1 MTNEQAKFVLRAY
14 RSGGQDSGD
23 PAFAEALAQASRDPG
38 LRTWFEKE
46 QAFDATIGKK
56 LGAIPPPAGL
66 RESILAGVKAS
77 RPVPRLQRFS
87 TWAAMAASVAMAF
100 GLFWAVP
107 RTASAA
113 TSVDELAR
121 FALRELSLPGHPRGQ
136 PLAELGAFGAWL
148 GDAANR
154 LGGRLPVNLSELRSN
169 NCRVVTVAGREVFEI
184 CFRRDVWYHL
194 YIARRADFGCQEA
207 EYAPMYREQGE
218 LASCTWVD
226 DDHVYVLV
234 SRAGLDA
241 VKRAL

>member
-1 MTNEQAKFVLRAY
+1 MTNEQAKFILRAY
-14 RSGGQDSGD
+14 RSGGQDAAD
-23 PAFAEALAQASRDPG
+23 PAFAEVLSQASRDPI
-38 LRTWFEKE
+38 LRAWLEKE
-46 QAFDATIGKK
+46 QAFDGVIGEK
-56 LGAIPPPAGL
+56 LRAVAPPVGL
-66 RESILAGVKAS
+66 RESILAGAKAS
-77 RPVPRLQRFS
+77 RPTPRIRRAS
-87 TWAAMAASVAMAF
+87 TWMAMAASVVVAF
-100 GLFWAVP
+100 GAFWAMPKAVS
-107 RTASAA
+107 AS

-121 FALRELSLPGHPRGQ
+121 FALGELSMPGHPRGQ

-148 GDAANR
+148 GNASNK
-154 LGGRLPVNLSELRSN
+154 LGEGLPIKLEELRAN

-184 CFRRDVWYHL
+184 CFRRDVWYHV

-207 EYAPMYREQGE
+207 EYSPMYREQGE

>member
-1 MTNEQAKFVLRAY
+1 MTNEQAKFILRAY
-14 RSGGQDSGD
+14 RSGGQDAAD
-23 PAFAEALAQASRDPG
+23 PAFTEVLAQASRDPG
-38 LRTWFEKE
+38 LRAWLERE
-46 QAFDATIGKK
+46 QAFDATIGEK
-56 LGAIPPPAGL
+56 LRSISPPSGL
-66 RESILAGVKAS
+66 RESILAGAKAS
-77 RPVPRLQRFS
+77 RPVPRLQRAS
-87 TWAAMAASVAMAF
+87 TWMAMAASIAVAF
-100 GLFWAVP
+100 GVFWAVP
-107 RTASAA
+107 RSASAA

-136 PLAELGAFGAWL
+136 PLAELGAFGLWL

-154 LGGRLPVNLSELRSN
+154 LGGSLPVSLGELRSN

-184 CFRRDVWYHL
+184 CFRRDTWYHL

-207 EYAPMYREQGE
+207 EYAPMYREQGA

-234 SRAGLDA
+234 SRSGLDA